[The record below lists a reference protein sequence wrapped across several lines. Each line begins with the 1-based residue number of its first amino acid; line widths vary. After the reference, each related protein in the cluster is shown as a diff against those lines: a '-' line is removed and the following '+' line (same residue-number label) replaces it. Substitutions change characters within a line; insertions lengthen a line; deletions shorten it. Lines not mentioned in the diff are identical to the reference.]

1 MIPRIHTFAALA
13 TFLNLLVYAVA
24 GLAPGS
30 TPAPAVRDQPF
41 TTTPN
46 ESDRAIANRVVR
58 VLGLSLATPVH
69 DFNMARDPAGR
80 LALDFYHANGRHK
93 VTVLPGR
100 LHIEATRAPLAKYLS
115 TLHVTTA
122 AFRSGDRRLQLWA
135 WYNEFAMWMFALLL
149 VTGAWM
155 LVTRRGRGGALRRTH
170 WLVALIALPILVIFA
185 VSAIQMAHR
194 LWWTAGPVLRGFAL
208 LHRTRGLAPAPV
220 AGALLL
226 LLAATGFSLWLQSR
240 RDRFAGAVLL
250 ALGASLSGGLIV
262 WMRVG

>member
-1 MIPRIHTFAALA
+1 
-13 TFLNLLVYAVA
+13 
-24 GLAPGS
+24 
-30 TPAPAVRDQPF
+30 
-41 TTTPN
+41 
-46 ESDRAIANRVVR
+46 
-58 VLGLSLATPVH
+58 
-69 DFNMARDPAGR
+69 
-80 LALDFYHANGRHK
+80 
-93 VTVLPGR
+93 
-100 LHIEATRAPLAKYLS
+100 
-115 TLHVTTA
+115 
-122 AFRSGDRRLQLWA
+122 
-135 WYNEFAMWMFALLL
+135 
-149 VTGAWM
+149 M

-194 LWWTAGPVLRGFAL
+194 LWWTAGPVLRAFAL